1 MERPRYPLNMPLYQ
15 RLDDAAARH
24 RRGTQ
29 LERESFVRRPRKAG
43 TTSATWKS
51 EDDDMLRGMERL
63 GASATR
69 IAAALNRDTDT
80 VRARALFLGCP
91 WPTVSDEPRLKQ
103 YDLTG
108 RSE

>member
-1 MERPRYPLNMPLYQ
+1 MRCSRFTTFFSTL
-15 RLDDAAARH
+15 RARWVGGL
-24 RRGTQ
+24 RGTQ
-29 LERESFVRRPRKAG
+29 LERESFVRRPRKAD
-43 TTSATWKS
+43 TTAPIWKR

-69 IAAALNRDTDT
+69 IAAALNHDIDT

-91 WPTVSDEPRLKQ
+91 WPSVSDEPRLKQ

-108 RSE
+108 RSD